1 MLKILDNIDRS
12 LLVWLHENHISIL
25 NQVMPFITDADNWIL
40 PILFLILYLGFFKG
54 KKGKIALCLLIISLS
69 LNDSICAQ
77 ILKPFFERVRPSHI
91 SIEGL
96 NLLVSK
102 GGKWSMPSNHASNM
116 FSLAV
121 ILSYFYGR
129 FKVILFFLATVIA
142 ISRVYVGVHYPG
154 DVIIGALIGYI
165 ISWTVITLWVIIKM
179 RELKRRQTW
188 VWYESDPPVFKN

>member
-12 LLVWLHENHISIL
+12 LLVWLHENHVPIL
-25 NQVMPFITDADNWIL
+25 NQVMPFITDADNWTT

-69 LNDSICAQ
+69 INDSICAQ
-77 ILKPFFERVRPSHI
+77 ILKPTFERVRPSHM

-116 FSLAV
+116 F
-121 ILSYFYGR
+121 
-129 FKVILFFLATVIA
+129 VIA
-142 ISRVYVGVHYPG
+142 TIISNFYSKTKAGIFLIAILVSFSRVYVGVHYPL
-154 DVIIGALIGYI
+154 DVIVGASIGTTIATII
-165 ISWTVITLWVIIKM
+165 ISSWSS
-179 RELKRRQTW
+179 LKVNQLK
-188 VWYESDPPVFKN
+188 KNKDWIVY